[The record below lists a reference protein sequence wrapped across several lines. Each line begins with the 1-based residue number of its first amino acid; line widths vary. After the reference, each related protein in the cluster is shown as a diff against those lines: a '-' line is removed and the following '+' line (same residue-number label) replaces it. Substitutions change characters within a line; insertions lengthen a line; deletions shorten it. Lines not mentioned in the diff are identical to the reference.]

1 MVANRAQIFIID
13 AVIASLL
20 IVITVLD
27 LFLIQQLNITK
38 INKAPDD
45 VLGVLCMDEDFL
57 QAVYSLDLS
66 RVEAILN
73 SYLGMIPY
81 NLTVYD
87 ANGNILLTVGQN
99 VEGISAVIMIPG
111 INGTLKP
118 IIISLK
124 VGAPP

>member
-1 MVANRAQIFIID
+1 
-13 AVIASLL
+13 
-20 IVITVLD
+20 
-27 LFLIQQLNITK
+27 
-38 INKAPDD
+38 
-45 VLGVLCMDEDFL
+45 MDEDFL
-57 QAVYSLDLS
+57 QAVYSMDLS

-73 SYLGMIPY
+73 TYLGMIPY

-87 ANGNILLTVGQN
+87 ANGNILLTVGED

-111 INGTLKP
+111 INGTLRP

>member
-20 IVITVLD
+20 VVITVLD
-27 LFLIQQLNITK
+27 LFLIQQLNVTK

-73 SYLGMIPY
+73 SYLGMVPY

-87 ANGNILLTVGQN
+87 ADGNILLTVGEN

-111 INGTLKP
+111 INGTLRP

-124 VGAPP
+124 VGVPP

>member
-1 MVANRAQIFIID
+1 VATSRAQVFIID
-13 AVIASLL
+13 AIIASLL
-20 IVITVLD
+20 IVVTVLD
-27 LFLIQQLNITK
+27 LFLIQQLNVTK
-38 INKAPDD
+38 INKAPDK

-57 QAVYSLDLS
+57 QAVYSMDLS

-73 SYLGMIPY
+73 SYLGMVPY

-87 ANGNILLTVGQN
+87 VSGNVLLTVGQS

-124 VGAPP
+124 VGALT